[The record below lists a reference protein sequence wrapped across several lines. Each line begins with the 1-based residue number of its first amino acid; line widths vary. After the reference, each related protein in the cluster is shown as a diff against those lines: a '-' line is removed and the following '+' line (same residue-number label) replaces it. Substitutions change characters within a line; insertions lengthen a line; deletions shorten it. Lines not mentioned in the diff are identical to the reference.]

1 MTWGTVKPNQLECA
15 KWTHP
20 CEISRHHPL
29 AKSPKHILSGSLEG
43 FVHLV
48 PQAQPARQVR
58 HIETRSAPRSQR
70 GPSEVPGM
78 GSLVTGAGAKTSIGS
93 LLVSSPVPEGAR
105 NEKSWQ
111 SGEVFSG
118 QIVNQKGFED
128 WNDWMDNDGIPG
140 W

>member
-1 MTWGTVKPNQLECA
+1 
-15 KWTHP
+15 
-20 CEISRHHPL
+20 
-29 AKSPKHILSGSLEG
+29 
-43 FVHLV
+43 
-48 PQAQPARQVR
+48 
-58 HIETRSAPRSQR
+58 
-70 GPSEVPGM
+70 M
-78 GSLVTGAGAKTSIGS
+78 GSLVTGAGANTSIGS
-93 LLVSSPVPEGAR
+93 LLVSSPVPEGAC